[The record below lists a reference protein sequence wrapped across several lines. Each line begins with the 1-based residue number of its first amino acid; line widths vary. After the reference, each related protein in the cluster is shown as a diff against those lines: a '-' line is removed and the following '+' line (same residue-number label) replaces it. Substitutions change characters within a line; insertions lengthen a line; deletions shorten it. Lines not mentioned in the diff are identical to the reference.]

1 MKSSPREIAKE
12 LPHRSGVYLMK
23 DSSDRI
29 IYIGKAKDL
38 RHRVTSYFLGPKDI
52 KTSFLVS
59 KIADI
64 EYIITGNEYEALIL
78 ENNLIKKHNP
88 HYNISLKDGK
98 SYPLIR
104 ITNEPFPKV
113 FKTRRIIHDGSE
125 YYGPYPDGKSLTK
138 YLDLIEKMFPLR
150 KCGTPLRK
158 RYTPCLYYHI
168 GRCSGPCA
176 GLISEEEY
184 AEHINKVRA
193 FLQGRD
199 DELIKQV
206 KEEMLQ
212 ASKDQ
217 NYELAAKKRDLV
229 LALESVSKTQQVE
242 DFSQESRDYAACEM
256 RMHLAAVS
264 IMQIRDGKLM
274 GRALYRAETFGDETE
289 TLINFLVQYY
299 GDGGNRPQELYV
311 SHDVDSQL
319 IGRYFNEDLKVPVKV
334 SVPTEGKHYRIMRMA
349 SENAARDVEKRLK
362 SRENPEA
369 LEQLM
374 EVLELENPPKRIE
387 GFDVTHLD
395 GKFTVAS
402 LISFIDGRADQ
413 KNYRRF
419 NIKSLGGKIDDY
431 MALKEAVTRRYT
443 RQVKEK
449 KPLPDLILVD
459 GGKGQVNAVVDA
471 LTLLGLEYLVVIGL
485 AEKYEEIHFRGS
497 KEPLQLSQDAPAL
510 KLLQAIRDEA
520 HRFANALSIQQRSKE
535 ATFALLE
542 SIDGVGKVR
551 SKKIMQTFST
561 IEQLLSLSAEEIA
574 KQAQIPLPIAQR
586 ILKTLNL

>member
-1 MKSSPREIAKE
+1 
-12 LPHRSGVYLMK
+12 
-23 DSSDRI
+23 
-29 IYIGKAKDL
+29 
-38 RHRVTSYFLGPKDI
+38 
-52 KTSFLVS
+52 
-59 KIADI
+59 
-64 EYIITGNEYEALIL
+64 
-78 ENNLIKKHNP
+78 
-88 HYNISLKDGK
+88 
-98 SYPLIR
+98 
-104 ITNEPFPKV
+104 
-113 FKTRRIIHDGSE
+113 
-125 YYGPYPDGKSLTK
+125 
-138 YLDLIEKMFPLR
+138 
-150 KCGTPLRK
+150 
-158 RYTPCLYYHI
+158 
-168 GRCSGPCA
+168 
-176 GLISEEEY
+176 
-184 AEHINKVRA
+184 
-193 FLQGRD
+193 
-199 DELIKQV
+199 
-206 KEEMLQ
+206 
-212 ASKDQ
+212 
-217 NYELAAKKRDLV
+217 
-229 LALESVSKTQQVE
+229 
-242 DFSQESRDYAACEM
+242 
-256 RMHLAAVS
+256 
-264 IMQIRDGKLM
+264 
-274 GRALYRAETFGDETE
+274 
-289 TLINFLVQYY
+289 
-299 GDGGNRPQELYV
+299 
-311 SHDVDSQL
+311 
-319 IGRYFNEDLKVPVKV
+319 
-334 SVPTEGKHYRIMRMA
+334 MA